1 MKIYHAKI
9 KLIPWLIC
17 LAALLIIPFQVSAQD
32 VIIRGGYFFDS
43 VGDEVQKNEIMVI
56 KSSRFFCFGEL
67 PAKLDAAQF
76 KTITLSDNDYMLP
89 GIFDMHAHYR
99 VTFNRKRYDETVA
112 NPVIFLANGVTSTF
126 PAGETN
132 PDQMMELSR
141 MIDRGERIGSRI
153 FNTGPYFG
161 TSAADWNRNYT
172 VQDIYNIVDK
182 LVETGVGGLKAKG
195 ITRQHLQALID
206 RGHQHGLTISAHLGS
221 GRGATVNPRDAILM
235 GLDRVEHFLGGDAL
249 PPTRSAYASL
259 SALDPDDPAVDE
271 IIQLY
276 IKHQVFFD
284 ATVTA
289 YGYYGDRAEG
299 FDYWVDERK
308 FLTPFARE
316 LTKDT
321 RQRSDQFDKIYKV
334 KRKTIKKA
342 YDAGVLITV
351 GTDHPS
357 VGEYIAGFGSHREMD
372 AFVLSGIPPAAVIK
386 MATINGARALKVS
399 DKLGSIEIGK
409 LADMFITRGNPLQNI
424 RNTRNVHT
432 VLKGGV
438 IYDTQELFKSVQGKY
453 GPANAAE
460 LNEK

>member
-1 MKIYHAKI
+1 MRWVIF
-9 KLIPWLIC
+9 
-17 LAALLIIPFQVSAQD
+17 LAVLSINPFEAAGQD

-43 VGDEVQKNEIMVI
+43 VGDGVQKNEVMVI
-56 KSSRFFCFGEL
+56 KSGRFFCFGEL
-67 PAKLDAAQF
+67 PAELDAAQF
-76 KTITLSDNDYMLP
+76 KTIILSDDDYMLP

-99 VTFNRKRYDETVA
+99 VTFNRKRYDETEV
-112 NPVIFLANGVTSTF
+112 NPVLFLANGVTSTF
-126 PAGETN
+126 PAGEIN
-132 PDQMMELSR
+132 PDPMMELSR
-141 MIDRGERIGSRI
+141 KIDRGERIGPRI

-161 TSAADWNRNYT
+161 TSATDWNRDYT
-172 VQDIYNIVDK
+172 VQDIYNIVDR
-182 LVETGVGGLKAKG
+182 LAESGVGGLKAKG
-195 ITRQHLQALID
+195 ITREHLQALID

-221 GRGATVNPRDAILM
+221 GRGTTVNPKDAIIM
-235 GLDRVEHFLGGDAL
+235 GLDRVEHFLGGGAL
-249 PPTRSAYASL
+249 PPTTSAYASL

-271 IIQLY
+271 IIKLY

-372 AFVLSGIPPAAVIK
+372 ALVLSGIPPAAAIK

-409 LADMFITRGNPLQNI
+409 FADLFITKGNPLENI

-438 IYDTQELFKSVQGKY
+438 IYDTQKLFKSVEGKY
-453 GPANAAE
+453 GPVSGAD
-460 LNEK
+460 LTEKYIP